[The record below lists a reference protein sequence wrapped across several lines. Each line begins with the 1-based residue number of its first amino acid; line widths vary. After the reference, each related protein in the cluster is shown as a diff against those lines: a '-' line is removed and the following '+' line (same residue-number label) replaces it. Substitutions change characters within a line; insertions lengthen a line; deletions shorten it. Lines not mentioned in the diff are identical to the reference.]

1 MKILTAVV
9 KTACEKANSS
19 IYRREVKSAQ
29 KKAYKS
35 ACKKANGK
43 YDKNWQSNYRNALKT
58 NTQKAKERKELRSIF
73 ISSI

>member
-1 MKILTAVV
+1 MSIFSAVV

-19 IYRREVKSAQ
+19 IYNRDIKSAQ

-58 NTQKAKERKELRSIF
+58 NTQKAKERKELRSTF
-73 ISSI
+73 INNI